1 MKKIIR
7 IFLNICLVTTTVTN
21 VSGCQWSCTNYYED
35 YNQTDISCN
44 YIVPDINSRTT
55 IINSDRNDNDNLKT
69 WLEQEERK
77 SERWLNVTKRKKQF
91 VANLERKIK
100 YNASPQSIQA
110 FNKLMDNKTQPFQDF
125 DTLNTELKTKT
136 LSNKN
141 TIKIDWEGI
150 LEELKIP
157 FVKLEEIKNE
167 LLKFYNIFATVY
179 GKNNTL
185 KMLYRIAT
193 VPSSRQKVV
202 AFVKPDFLY
211 KENSFSFIQIMG
223 VGPNVFNPRTINFQ
237 YHIGWWSNNNILQ
250 ILAHEYGHVLGNFLR
265 LDKTQRQKINSF
277 ADNDPDSWWN
287 RPLNINQELKLF
299 NEVKINDETD
309 YMITSLARNTGIN
322 VDVYQKLLAYGLVRS
337 NYGRQSHRDLFA
349 EAFSQ
354 WLLTTETQRN
364 IAWEKLDQFF
374 RIELPDIINV
384 N

>member
-1 MKKIIR
+1 LKKIIR

-265 LDKTQRQKINSF
+265 LDKTQRQKINSL
-277 ADNDPDSWWN
+277 ADNDLNQWWN
-287 RPLNINQELKLF
+287 NYFNSNQHSNTNKLLPQTF
-299 NEVKINDETD
+299 DETK
-309 YMITSLARNTGIN
+309 YLVSSLAKTTNIHQPI
-322 VDVYQKLLAYGLVRS
+322 YQKLLAYGIIRS
-337 NYGRQSHRDLFA
+337 NYGRMSYRDLFA
-349 EAFSQ
+349 EAFVQ
-354 WLLTTETQRN
+354 WILTPNMQRN
-364 IAWEKLDQFF
+364 VAWEKLDYFF
-374 RIELPDIINV
+374 RIELPKLL
-384 N
+384 